1 MSAAMPDCL
10 RGAGWK
16 LEGVST
22 LEISLHV
29 G

>member
-1 MSAAMPDCL
+1 MSTPMPDCL

-22 LEISLHV
+22 LEILLHV

>member
-1 MSAAMPDCL
+1 MPAAMPICL
-10 RGAGWK
+10 RGVGWK

-22 LEISLHV
+22 LEILLDV